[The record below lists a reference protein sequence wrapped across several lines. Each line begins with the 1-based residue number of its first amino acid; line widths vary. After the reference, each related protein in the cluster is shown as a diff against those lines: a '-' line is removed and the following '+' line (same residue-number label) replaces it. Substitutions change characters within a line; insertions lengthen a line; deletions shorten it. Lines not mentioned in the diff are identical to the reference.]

1 MSHVTTKK
9 RLQFDF
15 TEDAVQ
21 ELDELQRL
29 TGVPSRA
36 ELIRHALGLLHW
48 VLEETSS
55 GDATLL
61 IEKNGRLRQIVF
73 PLWAARTSAL
83 ADSKEAVPEDTKT
96 PEEETVVTTGAD

>member
-1 MSHVTTKK
+1 MSHVTAKK

-15 TEDAVQ
+15 TEAAVQ

-29 TGVPSRA
+29 TGLPSRA
-36 ELIRHALGLLHW
+36 ELIRHAIGLLHW
-48 VLEETSS
+48 VLQETSS

-83 ADSKEAVPEDTKT
+83 VDSKEAVSEETKT
-96 PEEETVVTTGAD
+96 PEEETVVTTRAG